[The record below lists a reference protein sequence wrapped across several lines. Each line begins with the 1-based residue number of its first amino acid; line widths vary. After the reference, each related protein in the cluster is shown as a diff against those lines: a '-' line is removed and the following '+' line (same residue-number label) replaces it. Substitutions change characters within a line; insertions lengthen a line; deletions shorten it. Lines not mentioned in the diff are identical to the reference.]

1 MDEKL
6 YIGIDLGD
14 RTYSMNGVKSSTN
27 ETIPI
32 KLPGQTANAPILC
45 AVGVRED
52 GGCELLRREDSYSPS
67 DYSHILVNFK
77 RRPTSIGKDSPMM
90 QNYRFGVKAMLQLT
104 LTDENTARIIRDLA
118 NGCSEIVFC
127 IGYPTNWSEQ
137 DVKIFRS
144 VVGES
149 VLGDTDRLRTL
160 YGKPVRV
167 QEERE
172 SAAAFIYTRANK
184 DRFGIEKATKV
195 LELDFGSSTINVT
208 ALTIGASETMY
219 NSGHN
224 YFGGRMV
231 DCLIADYYMR
241 QLSGKEL
248 ALIEDLDRNNHGAA
262 TRLILLEACS
272 AKEKLT
278 TSTTVRIATDFIDR
292 SISITREAYVSLLEQ
307 PMAPCVSR
315 FSLLTDSELR
325 EFGNRSWREILV
337 SYLKQEKE
345 ILAKKGIDPEMV
357 IVTGGG
363 ALLPDIQDACQL
375 IFANRLAADDET
387 RKRTSWLGRLMN
399 KITGSRDKQ
408 DKHISFLDAGEATS
422 TISKGLAM
430 AAKRVDRSAD
440 FNRAVKDFTERKLI
454 TLIKAEVPS
463 LADKVCGGVTDL
475 ICEKAV
481 IPRLLEWR
489 SGEYST
495 LDSATNAIGRYCAS
509 DEFSKVVQN
518 DPTIREAI
526 KSWSEDS
533 LGRSVA
539 GELSSICR
547 QYNVKGFA
555 LDTLNVLKT
564 PAISIDGGAV
574 VGGVYDLV
582 GAVVAVVAGL
592 IAASLSTSALIVVLE
607 IVAVFL
613 PGLALAIAEIVAAI
627 PGGLVI
633 LAGIAGVGV
642 FTLITRGWEAFRSEI
657 INSISGAEIP
667 VLMRKAVSENR
678 IRSSVLSKKDDIKET
693 IKDSISSKENA
704 DKIASQIKESIAK
717 QISLK
722 INDIRY
728 ALESA

>member
-14 RTYSMNGVKSSTN
+14 RTYSMNGVKNSSN
-27 ETIPI
+27 EIIPI
-32 KLPGQTANAPILC
+32 RLPGQTANAPILC
-45 AVGVRED
+45 SVGVRKD
-52 GGCELLRREDSYSPS
+52 GRCELLRREDSYSPS
-67 DYSHILVNFK
+67 DYSRILVNFK
-77 RRPTSIGKDSPMM
+77 RRPTSIGKNSPMM
-90 QNYRFGVKAMLQLT
+90 QNYRFGVKTMLQLT
-104 LTDENTARIIRDLA
+104 LTDENTARIIHDLA

-137 DVKIFRS
+137 DVKVFRS
-144 VVGES
+144 VIGES
-149 VLGDTDRLRTL
+149 VLGDVDGLHAL

-172 SAAAFIYTRANK
+172 STAAFIYTRANK
-184 DRFGIEKATKV
+184 DQFGIEKATKV

-208 ALTIGASETMY
+208 ALTIGGNETMY

-224 YFGGRMV
+224 FFGGRMV

-241 QLSGKEL
+241 QLSVEEL

-262 TRLILLEACS
+262 TRLLLLEACS

-278 TSTTVRIATDFIDR
+278 ASTTVRVVTDFIDR
-292 SISITREAYVSLLEQ
+292 RVSITREIYASLLEQ
-307 PMAPCVSR
+307 PMAPRVSQ
-315 FSLLTDSELR
+315 FDLLTDIELN
-325 EFGNRSWREILV
+325 EFGSRSWREILV
-337 SYLKQEKE
+337 SYLKQEKDILEKKRIVPE
-345 ILAKKGIDPEMV
+345 IV

-363 ALLPDIQDACQL
+363 ALLPDIQDACRL
-375 IFANRLAADDET
+375 IFVNHLAPDDET
-387 RKRTSWLGRLMN
+387 KKRTSWLGRLMG
-399 KITGSRDKQ
+399 KIVGSGGKQ

-430 AAKRVDRSAD
+430 AAKRVDQSAD
-440 FNRAVKDFTERKLI
+440 FNRAVEEFTNRKLVA
-454 TLIKAEVPS
+454 LIKAEIPS
-463 LADKVCGGVTDL
+463 LADKVCGRVTDL

-495 LDSATNAIGRYCAS
+495 LDSTTSAIGRYCAS
-509 DEFSKVVQN
+509 NEFSKAVQS

-526 KSWSEDS
+526 KLWSEES

-547 QYNVKGFA
+547 QYNVKGFT
-555 LDTLNVLKT
+555 LDTLNVMKT

-582 GAVVAVVAGL
+582 GAIVAVVAGL

-613 PGLALAIAEIVAAI
+613 PGLALAIAEIIAVI

-642 FTLITRGWEAFRSEI
+642 FTLITSSWEAFRSEI

-667 VLMRKAVSENR
+667 VIMRKAVSENR
-678 IRSSVLSKKDDIKET
+678 IRSSVLSKKDDIKKT
-693 IKDSISSKENA
+693 IKDSISSRENA

-728 ALESA
+728 ALENV